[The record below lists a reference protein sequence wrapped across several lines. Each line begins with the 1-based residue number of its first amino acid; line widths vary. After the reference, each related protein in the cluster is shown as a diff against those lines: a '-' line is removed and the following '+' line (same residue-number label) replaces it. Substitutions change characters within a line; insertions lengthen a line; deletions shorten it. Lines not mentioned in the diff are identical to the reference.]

1 MNQSAEA
8 VIPFS
13 VGKCRSGWFS
23 FQDISRNHYIVMPPR
38 VPVQTRL
45 HVVRIR
51 LNGASQSQIARTIE
65 ITQATGNSI
74 VNAFQD
80 EGHIGYLERN
90 CTRKATDEEDNA
102 MVEATRK
109 DPFITAGQIRDMI
122 GPEVTD
128 KLVRQRLCEAG
139 LKNQTGRMLFLQTS
153 SQTAPSGV
161 RSGRSSSHEVHLSVA
176 AFCFLGYPFC
186 SHG

>member
-1 MNQSAEA
+1 MGQFPRMREPPLTFSITKWRAWPSLPCMRDLWRFTFFIIKCQHEPACCGCMNQSAEA

-90 CTRKATDEEDNA
+90 CTRKQL
-102 MVEATRK
+102 TRK
-109 DPFITAGQIRDMI
+109 T
-122 GPEVTD
+122 T
-128 KLVRQRLCEAG
+128 LWLRLPVKT
-139 LKNQTGRMLFLQTS
+139 LL
-153 SQTAPSGV
+153 
-161 RSGRSSSHEVHLSVA
+161 
-176 AFCFLGYPFC
+176 
-186 SHG
+186 